1 MDSSKPKI
9 KVGVLRG
16 GPSGEYE
23 VSLQTGSNVLKS
35 MPEKYHAKDIFIDKK
50 GVWHVDGIAKPAEK
64 IIRHFDVIFNALHGD
79 FGEDG
84 KVQQILDSF
93 AVPYTGSGALASALG
108 MNKYLSKK
116 VFKSRGLK
124 TPHYEMIRRDDASS
138 SRLFGVYSNLQKPL
152 VVKPNTSGSSLGIS
166 IVKEWEDFV
175 TAVEKSF
182 TFSDSVLIEE
192 FIEGREATCAV
203 LDSAKNRDEVYPL
216 APIEILKPT
225 ENEFFDYDAKYNGKS
240 QEICPGNFSPEQTKQ
255 IQDLAVKAHQ
265 ALGLRHYSRSD
276 FIVTP
281 DDVYILETNT
291 LPGLTSESLLPKA
304 LRAGNCEFH
313 EFLDHVLTL
322 ALRG

>member
-1 MDSSKPKI
+1 MADSKSKI
-9 KVGVLRG
+9 RVGVLRG

-23 VSLQTGSNVLKS
+23 VSLKTGSNVLKG
-35 MPEKYHAKDIFIDKK
+35 MPEKYHAKDIFIDKA
-50 GVWHVDGIAKPAEK
+50 GVWHIDGIAKPADK

-93 AVPYTGSGALASALG
+93 SVPYTGSGALASALA

-124 TPHYEMIRRDDASS
+124 TPHYEMIRRDDMSS

-152 VVKPNTSGSSLGIS
+152 VVKPNTAGSSLGVS
-166 IVKEWEDFV
+166 IIKEWEDFV
-175 TAVEKSF
+175 TAVEKAF
-182 TFSDSVLIEE
+182 EFSDSVLVEE
-192 FIEGREATCAV
+192 FVEGREATCGV
-203 LDSAKNRDEVYPL
+203 LDSAKNRDEVYAL
-216 APIEILKPT
+216 APIEILKPQ
-225 ENEFFDYDAKYNGKS
+225 ENEFFDYDAKYSGKS
-240 QEICPGNFSPEQTKQ
+240 QEICPGDFTPEQTKK
-255 IQDLAVKAHQ
+255 IQDLSIQAHK

-304 LRAGNCEFH
+304 LKHGGCEFH

>member
-1 MDSSKPKI
+1 MSDLKSKI
-9 KVGVLRG
+9 RVGVIRG
-16 GPSGEYE
+16 GPSGEYD
-23 VSLQTGSNVLKS
+23 VSLKTGSNVLKS
-35 MPEKYHAKDIFIDKK
+35 MPEKYHAKDIFIDKE
-50 GVWHVDGIAKPAEK
+50 GVWYLDGIAKPAEK
-64 IIRHFDVIFNALHGD
+64 IIKNFDVIFNALHGD

-93 AVPYTGSGALASALG
+93 SVPYTGSGALASALG

-116 VFKSRGLK
+116 VFKSCGLK
-124 TPHYEMIRRDDASS
+124 TPHYEMIRRDEKTS
-138 SRLFGVYSNLQKPL
+138 SRLFGVYANLQKPL

-166 IVKEWEDFV
+166 IIKEWEDFLV
-175 TAVEKSF
+175 AVEKSF
-182 TFSDSVLIEE
+182 RHSDSVLVEE

-203 LDSAKNRDEVYPL
+203 LDSAKKRDEVYAL
-216 APIEILKPT
+216 SPIEILKPT
-225 ENEFFDYDAKYNGKS
+225 ENAFFDYDAKYSGKS
-240 QEICPGNFSPEQTKQ
+240 QEICPGNFTLEQTKQ
-255 IQDLAVKAHQ
+255 IQDLAVKAHK

-281 DDVYILETNT
+281 DEIYILETNT

-304 LRAGNCEFH
+304 LREKDCEFH